1 MEALFTG
8 IVEDVGEIRGIKK
21 GEKSSILSI
30 KANKVI
36 EDVKLGHSICTNGVC
51 LTYME
56 IYLMLMLWLKL

>member
-8 IVEDVGEIRGIKK
+8 IVEEVGEIRGIKK

-36 EDVKLGHSICTNGVC
+36 EDVKLGHLYQWS
-51 LTYME
+51 
-56 IYLMLMLWLKL
+56 MLNSNKYIWKYI

>member
-8 IVEDVGEIRGIKK
+8 IVEEVGEIRGIKK

-36 EDVKLGHSICTNGVC
+36 EDVKLGHSA
-51 LTYME
+51 
-56 IYLMLMLWLKL
+56 